1 MNVPKSP
8 ILLYVDGQHPIFTNK
23 YQYFDPV
30 IQWQAG
36 SIILVMKIIIITSF
50 KMQLIKKDR
59 LNLIKKE
66 LESIKK
72 ENPVFKSQLIQ
83 IESLDISKNYEETK
97 KAFDR
102 VRIIYFQLNLLIFN
116 RCIYLADR
124 KCRTS

>member
-23 YQYFDPV
+23 YQHFDPV

-102 VRIIYFQLNLLIFN
+102 VRIIYFQLNLFIFN

>member
-1 MNVPKSP
+1 
-8 ILLYVDGQHPIFTNK
+8 VDGQRRNISIFTNK
-23 YQYFDPV
+23 YQNFDLGW
-30 IQWQAG
+30 IDYTDNENNYNY
-36 SIILVMKIIIITSF
+36 KFF
-50 KMQLIKKDR
+50 KMLLINKDR

-102 VRIIYFQLNLLIFN
+102 VCIIYFELQFFIYNK
-116 RCIYLADR
+116 CIYLADR
-124 KCRTS
+124 KCRAS

>member
-1 MNVPKSP
+1 
-8 ILLYVDGQHPIFTNK
+8 VDGQHPIFTNK

-102 VRIIYFQLNLLIFN
+102 VRIIYFQLNLFIFN

>member
-1 MNVPKSP
+1 VNVPKSP

-30 IQWQAG
+30 ILWQTG

-50 KMQLIKKDR
+50 KMQLINKDR

-102 VRIIYFQLNLLIFN
+102 VCIIYFHLNFFIFN

>member
-1 MNVPKSP
+1 M
-8 ILLYVDGQHPIFTNK
+8 DGQRRNISIFANR
-23 YQYFDPV
+23 YQHFDPV

-36 SIILVMKIIIITSF
+36 SILLVMKIIIILSF
-50 KMQLIKKDR
+50 KMQLINKDR

-102 VRIIYFQLNLLIFN
+102 VCFIYF
-116 RCIYLADR
+116 
-124 KCRTS
+124 